1 MTETM
6 TAEREV
12 LLETKGL
19 EVTFTGENH
28 EGKKVPIRAI
38 DGVDFKLHRG
48 EIVALVGESGCGKTT
63 LARIFALIYQP
74 TAGVVTVAGRP
85 IKEAGR
91 NEREYYRSLQLI
103 YQDPFASMNSLKKI
117 SHIIGRVV
125 HIHGMA
131 RGRKAVRQ
139 RVAELLERVNLTPAA
154 NFIDRHPTALSG
166 GQRQRVAIARALA
179 VKPSVILADEPT
191 SMLDSSIRLEVL
203 NLLAD
208 LRDRDGLS
216 VLVIT
221 HDIASARYLSDRI
234 DVMYGGRIIESGPT
248 EQIVQDPVHP
258 YTKLLIGAAPDPAHF
273 KGSGHSPVQSS
284 STNPPVDNSV
294 EVLGCRFANRCPL
307 ATERCVSAPIPE
319 YRSTDGSRR
328 VLCVLAEDRQDFF
341 NPDPSVA
348 AGDGQTAKETAQ

>member
-1 MTETM
+1 MTET
-6 TAEREV
+6 AGSKREV

-19 EVTFTGENH
+19 EVSFTGENH
-28 EGKKVPIRAI
+28 EGKKVLIRAI
-38 DGVDFKLHRG
+38 DGVDFALHRG

-74 TAGVVTVAGRP
+74 TAGVVTVEGQPLR
-85 IKEAGR
+85 EAAR
-91 NEREYYRSLQLI
+91 NERRYYRMVQLI
-103 YQDPFASMNSLKKI
+103 FQDPFASMNSLKKI

-125 HIHGMA
+125 RIHGMA
-131 RGRKAVRQ
+131 RGRRAVRQ
-139 RVAELLERVNLTPAA
+139 RVEELLGRVNLTPAA

-179 VKPSVILADEPT
+179 VKPDVILADEPT

-216 VLVIT
+216 VLYIT

-234 DVMYGGRIIESGPT
+234 DVMYGGKIIESGPT
-248 EQIVQDPVHP
+248 EQIIQDAVHP
-258 YTKLLIGAAPDPAHF
+258 YTQLLIGAAPDPAHF

-294 EVLGCRFANRCPL
+294 EVLGCRFANRCP
-307 ATERCVSAPIPE
+307 AAQDRCVSAPIPD
-319 YRSTDGSRR
+319 YRSQDGSRR
-328 VLCVLAEDRQDFF
+328 ALCVLAEERNDFIH
-341 NPDPSVA
+341 PDPSVA
-348 AGDGQTAKETAQ
+348 AGDGHTAKETAK